1 MKALRASILVLALSV
16 CAYAGNMD
24 NGVTGSPAND
34 VAGNMDNGV
43 AGNMDNG
50 LTDSATEIALN
61 LLQSVMSLF

>member
-1 MKALRASILVLALSV
+1 
-16 CAYAGNMD
+16 MD